1 MQHGTW
7 KGFWSNG
14 KTSRNSSDFPISDFA
29 VILSIEVNHNKR
41 SSSNIMKEDSKKEKE
56 ILHSL
61 TVAHSAIAM
70 EWMKEKSFNY
80 RRLMAYYRCAMSEV
94 ETKFHVLDEEYSLQN
109 DRNPISVIKSRLK
122 SPFSIVEKLQKRN
135 LEATIESIEDNLHDV
150 AGIRVICSFVEDVYK
165 LADALSKQDDVKILE
180 IKDYIADPKPN
191 GYRSL
196 HLIVEI
202 PIFLETEKRYM
213 KVEVQLRTIAMDCWA
228 TLEHQLRYKKGVDFS
243 EEMQNSLLRCSQ
255 IACEMD
261 AEMDSLREKANI

>member
-1 MQHGTW
+1 
-7 KGFWSNG
+7 
-14 KTSRNSSDFPISDFA
+14 
-29 VILSIEVNHNKR
+29 
-41 SSSNIMKEDSKKEKE
+41 MKEESEKEKE
-56 ILHSL
+56 ILHNL
-61 TVAHSAIAM
+61 TVANDAIAM
-70 EWMKEKSFNY
+70 EWMKEKSLKY
-80 RRLMAYYRCAMSEV
+80 MRLMAYYKCALREV

-135 LEATIESIEDNLHDV
+135 LEATVESIEENLHDV
-150 AGIRVICSFVEDVYK
+150 AGIRVICSFQEDVYK

-180 IKDYIADPKPN
+180 IKDYIANPKPN

-202 PIFLETEKRYM
+202 PIFLEKEKRYM

-243 EEMQNSLLRCSQ
+243 PEMQDSLLKCSQ

-261 AEMDSLREKANI
+261 TEMDALRDKANI

>member
-1 MQHGTW
+1 MQMMREQED
-7 KGFWSNG
+7 S
-14 KTSRNSSDFPISDFA
+14 
-29 VILSIEVNHNKR
+29 LST
-41 SSSNIMKEDSKKEKE
+41 MKEETQKEKE
-56 ILHSL
+56 IIHNL
-61 TVAHSAIAM
+61 TVANSAIAM

-94 ETKFHVLDEEYSLQN
+94 ETKFHVLDQEYSLQN

-122 SPFSIVEKLQKRN
+122 DPFSIVEKLQKKN
-135 LEATIESIEDNLHDV
+135 LEPTVESIEENLHDV

-165 LADALSKQDDVKILE
+165 LAEALAKQDDVKILE
-180 IKDYIADPKPN
+180 VKDYIANPKPN

-196 HLIVEI
+196 HLIVQI
-202 PIFLETEKRYM
+202 PIFLEKEKKYM

-243 EEMQNSLLRCSQ
+243 EEMQDSLLKCSK

-261 AEMDSLREKANI
+261 AEMDNLRAKSSI